1 MVMLLYG
8 KKEDISDIYSHSPT
22 TDFHAT
28 FLYNR
33 NFSPLQ
39 KSRDEKKVA
48 EAEQGNFYWERR
60 LGLF

>member
-8 KKEDISDIYSHSPT
+8 KKEDISDIYSNSPT
-22 TDFHAT
+22 TDFRAVED
-28 FLYNR
+28 
-33 NFSPLQ
+33 FSLLE

-48 EAEQGNFYWERR
+48 AAEQGNFYWERR